1 MNNETTANP
10 KKQKKS
16 NLKSSVNDIV
26 MVSLFTALI
35 AICSQI
41 IIPSPT
47 IPFTL
52 QTLAIFIAGGVL
64 GCKKGTLSIVIYII
78 LGIIGIPVFAQFGSG
93 LGAILG
99 MTGGYI
105 IGFVFTAFITGL
117 MCEKLGRKFW
127 VLILSMAL
135 GLLVCYAFGTAWFIV
150 IYSQKIQSIGLWSA
164 LSMCVFPFLIF
175 DAAKIACAAI
185 IVNRLDKIIKF

>member
-78 LGIIGIPVFAQFGSG
+78 LGIIGIPVFAQFSSG

-150 IYSQKIQSIGLWSA
+150 IYSQKIESIGLWSA